1 MSYIIGG
8 QIDKKGAFCR
18 LLNSSLPDPNAL
30 ITQLING
37 FDATIT
43 ATDHVTGSALSNA
56 HGDWYEWL
64 LAISAWNYHVAHPD
78 AFMALLMPNVS
89 RFNVSELYN
98 DELSGLVHDLKEKVA
113 AAASVRLITSNPDFV
128 LIDPRKVSRPID
140 LPGKITLIDRDMLT
154 QVEELYRHF
163 VGLCDFDDI
172 AGYMS
177 VKTSL
182 RPDRR
187 LQIPHEGS
195 LMKAIYTHL
204 QTRQW
209 IINPRGLKY
218 YAISTAV
225 SAADIHALQTVATHS
240 ITTVQSV
247 PQAAVD
253 NVFVVNSLKQAE
265 DVWQQILHP

>member
-1 MSYIIGG
+1 MSYVING
-8 QIDKKGAFCR
+8 QIDKKGAFCGI
-18 LLNSSLPDPNAL
+18 LNNSLPNRQDL
-30 ITQLING
+30 ITQIISG
-37 FDATIT
+37 FDAAIRT
-43 ATDHVTGSALSNA
+43 TDNVTGSALSNA

-64 LAISAWNYHVAHPD
+64 LAISAWNYHIANPD

-89 RFNVSELYN
+89 RFNVSQLYT
-98 DELSGLVHDLKEKVA
+98 DELSELVRDLKDKVA
-113 AAASVRLITSNPDFV
+113 DAASVRLITSNPDFV
-128 LIDPRKVSRPID
+128 LIDPLKLSRPSN
-140 LPGKITLIDRDMLT
+140 LPGAITFIDRNILT
-154 QVEELYRHF
+154 QMEELYQHF
-163 VGLCDFDDI
+163 IGICDFDDI

-218 YAISTAV
+218 YALSTAV
-225 SAADIHALQTVATHS
+225 SDADRTALQTVATHS

-253 NVFVVNSLKQAE
+253 NVFVVNSLDQAE
-265 DVWQQILHP
+265 DVWRQILHR